1 MRLREAKKVA
11 TREALQ
17 AAALRL
23 FAERGYAATSCA
35 DVAAEAGVS
44 PATLFRYF
52 PTKEDLVLHDV
63 YDPMIAEAVR
73 ARPTE
78 EGPVTATRRALV
90 ELLAGF
96 DEEAMGPVRQR
107 TALVLGEPALRA
119 RSHEQRDSMVEHLA
133 PVYADRLGLPADDT
147 AVVVAASAAAVTLGV
162 AVERW
167 GGGGGDLAQEVDVA
181 FAALATVDAPGPGRS
196 S

>member
-1 MRLREAKKVA
+1 MKLREAKKAA

-17 AAALRL
+17 EAALRL
-23 FAERGYAATSCA
+23 FAERGYGATSCA
-35 DVAAEAGVS
+35 DVAAAAGVS

-63 YDPMIAEAVR
+63 YDPMIAQAVR
-73 ARPTE
+73 ARPAQ
-78 EGPVTATRRALV
+78 EGPVTATRRALT

-96 DEEAMGPVRQR
+96 DEEAMRPVRQR

-119 RSHEQRDSMVEHLA
+119 RSHEQRDSMVTHLA
-133 PVYADRLGLPADDT
+133 EAFAARQGLPADDVRVT
-147 AVVVAASAAAVTLGV
+147 VAANAAAVTMGV

-167 GGGGGDLAQEVDVA
+167 GGGSGYLASEVDAA
-181 FAALATVDAPGPGRS
+181 FHALTEVDAPSPVRPS
-196 S
+196 